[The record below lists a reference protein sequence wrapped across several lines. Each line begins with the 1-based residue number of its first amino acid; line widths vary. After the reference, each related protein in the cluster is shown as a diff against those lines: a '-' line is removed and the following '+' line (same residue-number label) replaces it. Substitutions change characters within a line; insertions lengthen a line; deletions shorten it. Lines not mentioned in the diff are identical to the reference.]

1 MSASESHE
9 LPGMKLYV
17 GVWVGLLFIVALQVF
32 LTYRNLPTK
41 TLVAS
46 LLLLSAVEAGLA
58 LMYFMHLKYE
68 RPRLFWSLIPT
79 LIFVLFMMD
88 HIWPDALR
96 LIKLRLPTP

>member
-1 MSASESHE
+1 MSAAESDQV
-9 LPGMKLYV
+9 PGMKFYV
-17 GVWVGLLFIVALQVF
+17 MVWIGLLAIVGFEVF
-32 LTYRNLPTK
+32 LTYRNLPAK
-41 TLVAS
+41 TLLAS

-88 HIWPDALR
+88 HIWADAFR
-96 LIKLRLPTP
+96 LINLRLPTP

>member
-1 MSASESHE
+1 MSASETHE
-9 LPGMKLYV
+9 MPGMKLYV
-17 GVWVGLLFIVALQVF
+17 GVWVGLLLIVAFQVF
-32 LTYRNLPTK
+32 LTYRDLPPK

>member
-1 MSASESHE
+1 
-9 LPGMKLYV
+9 
-17 GVWVGLLFIVALQVF
+17 
-32 LTYRNLPTK
+32 
-41 TLVAS
+41 
-46 LLLLSAVEAGLA
+46 
-58 LMYFMHLKYE
+58 MYFMHLKYE